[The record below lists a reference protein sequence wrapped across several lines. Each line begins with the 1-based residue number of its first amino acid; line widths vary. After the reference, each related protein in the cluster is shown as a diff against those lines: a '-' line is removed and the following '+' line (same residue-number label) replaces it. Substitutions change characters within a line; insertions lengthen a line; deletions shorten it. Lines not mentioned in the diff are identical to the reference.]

1 MVSTFYNCVESIAQA
16 STTVDINHSRKPSAK
31 CEFSVHK
38 DGPDGE
44 RVTGTISTDEP
55 GFKPY
60 PMIDENGCS
69 LEPSLYDD
77 YLSKFTAG
85 IRNPYPVRFRSS
97 SGAVILYCV
106 TTLEPT
112 TLTGACSRYKL
123 SIDDLISKAL
133 SLVRPIFDT
142 SQPLQYDEMFK
153 KQEVLQPPKEVI
165 VRQRQIM
172 AARRMIQQL
181 LAQFDQLPRCLL

>member
-1 MVSTFYNCVESIAQA
+1 MIDTKYS
-16 STTVDINHSRKPSAK
+16 KKLSAK

-38 DGPDGE
+38 DGPEGE
-44 RVTGTISTDEP
+44 RVTGTVLDVVLYYSIRCEPQDETLSGTISTDEP

-77 YLSKFTAG
+77 VTYASKFTAG

-112 TLTGACSRYKL
+112 TLTGACSRHKCNNN
-123 SIDDLISKAL
+123 
-133 SLVRPIFDT
+133 IF
-142 SQPLQYDEMFK
+142 SSPMHS
-153 KQEVLQPPKEVI
+153 
-165 VRQRQIM
+165 
-172 AARRMIQQL
+172 
-181 LAQFDQLPRCLL
+181 